1 MTVALNKE
9 NEKETKKIVV
19 TDSTGA
25 LFIFLFFFG
34 WGRKMIQNTS
44 MVLSAQG
51 HPHTTFRG
59 TPVMA

>member
-25 LFIFLFFFG
+25 LFIFLFFLVG
-34 WGRKMIQNTS
+34 GGR
-44 MVLSAQG
+44 
-51 HPHTTFRG
+51 
-59 TPVMA
+59 